1 MNNLDKATDAF
12 VAVLLETEEYQNYAR
27 ELARVK
33 QYPELKAQIDDFR
46 KRNYEMQA
54 SGNIDFA
61 GIDRFEAEYQ
71 TIRENPMVA
80 DFLAAEVDFCKMM
93 QEVNLRIT
101 AAFEFE

>member
-12 VAVLLETEEYQNYAR
+12 VAILLETEEYQNYIR
-27 ELARVK
+27 ELTRVK

-46 KRNYEMQA
+46 RRNYEMQWG
-54 SGNIDFA
+54 GNMDFA

-71 TIRENPMVA
+71 AIRENPVVA

-101 AAFEFE
+101 AAFQFE

>member
-12 VAVLLETEEYQNYAR
+12 VTVLLETEEYQTYAR

-33 QYPELKAQIDDFR
+33 QYPELKAQNNDFR
-46 KRNYEMQA
+46 KRNYEMQWG
-54 SGNIDFA
+54 GNIDFA
-61 GIDRFEAEYQ
+61 GVDRFEAEYQ
-71 TIRENPMVA
+71 AIRENPIVA

-101 AAFEFE
+101 AAFKFE

>member
-1 MNNLDKATDAF
+1 MNNLDKATDSF
-12 VAVLLETEEYQNYAR
+12 VAVLLETEEYLNYAR

-46 KRNYEMQA
+46 KRNFEMQ
-54 SGNIDFA
+54 SGNVNFA
-61 GIDRFEAEYQ
+61 EIDRFEAEYQ
-71 TIRENPMVA
+71 SIRENPIVA

-93 QEVNLRIT
+93 QDVNLRIT

>member
-1 MNNLDKATDAF
+1 MNNLDKATEVFTRA
-12 VAVLLETEEYQNYAR
+12 LLETEEYQNYAR

-46 KRNYEMQA
+46 KRNFVMQ
-54 SGNIDFA
+54 SGNVNFA
-61 GIDRFEAEYQ
+61 ELDRFEAEYQ
-71 TIRENPMVA
+71 TMRENPLVA

-93 QEVNLRIT
+93 QGVNLRIT

>member
-46 KRNYEMQA
+46 RRNYEMQWN
-54 SGNIDFA
+54 GNMDFA

-71 TIRENPMVA
+71 AIRENSLVA
-80 DFLAAEVDFCKMM
+80 EFLAAELDFCKMM

-101 AAFEFE
+101 AAFAFE